1 MACLVKSV
9 FKAPVPAYCLAQA
22 FALSA
27 QAVRKSKNQLIMIKI
42 TTNALNPNYLFQTLS
57 NLASVKEIT
66 YRSCKSSQIHLVL
79 QAFVPH
85 AKLLVSGIRIIP
97 MFMYNRFQH
106 IWLRKKKHSP
116 QIICHLAVG
125 GRCFPCTWGPQHS
138 PAQARLQKPLFGLPS
153 AHSPHSPLS
162 PSTAGTVARL

>member
-27 QAVRKSKNQLIMIKI
+27 QAVKKSKNQLIMIKMA
-42 TTNALNPNYLFQTLS
+42 TNALNPKYLFQTLS

-66 YRSCKSSQIHLVL
+66 YRFCKSSQIHLVL

-97 MFMYNRFQH
+97 MFMCNRFRH
-106 IWLRKKKHSP
+106 IRLRKKKHSP
-116 QIICHLAVG
+116 QISSHGCWLLAAG
-125 GRCFPCTWGPQHS
+125 GRRSPWMWGPQHS
-138 PAQARLQKPLFGLPS
+138 PAQARLQGLSLGFLLPI
-153 AHSPHSPLS
+153 APTLP
-162 PSTAGTVARL
+162 